1 MIMTLIFGMLAL
13 DFEYWLDKKANWRG
27 NFYLYTLEVI
37 FLYVAIWSWWLWK
50 INIHHAWWNK
60 GRVAFSSIMILLSV
74 LLIIPVAFT
83 SNWSDE
89 SFVAYKYKIILGVF
103 VFLSSALNAINLFL
117 IIKIF
122 FCTDYPILPTN
133 NRDDV
138 LEEALP

>member
-1 MIMTLIFGMLAL
+1 
-13 DFEYWLDKKANWRG
+13 
-27 NFYLYTLEVI
+27 
-37 FLYVAIWSWWLWK
+37 
-50 INIHHAWWNK
+50 
-60 GRVAFSSIMILLSV
+60 MILLSV
-74 LLIIPVAFT
+74 LLIIPIAFT